1 MQKNDI
7 CRVITDRDG
16 THTHPIGTIVKVVMV
31 GNRDRD
37 PEPYF
42 CQTTEG
48 KSCYWYGEQDLEVIE
63 REGLI

>member
-7 CRVITDRDG
+7 CKVITDRGG
-16 THTHPIGTIVKVVMV
+16 THTHPVGTLVKVVIV
-31 GNRDRD
+31 GNIYRD

-42 CQTTEG
+42 CQSVDG
-48 KSCYWYGEQDLEVIE
+48 KSCYWYGPQDLEVIE